1 MRRALILAAGKGTRM
16 KSNTPKCAYPILNKP
31 MILYQIEALER
42 ANVDQIIV
50 VVGYKSEFIKNLL
63 GSRVIYVYQDE
74 VLGTAHSALQA
85 EDILSQTDGKTIIL
99 PGDMPLIHAPLID
112 KLFQAHNEM
121 GNDLTVV
128 STIQNDPKGYGRLI
142 YDEYGNVH
150 QIIEDRDCN
159 DDQKTIKEVN
169 SGCYVVNNKEF
180 YLNLKKIKINL
191 RSGEYLLTD
200 IVKTMQKDYKVSVF
214 KARNSKEFL
223 GINDLNQISIA
234 EKYLRKIINRSMM
247 ESGVS
252 MMNPDTITIGHD
264 VILEEGVQILPNTTI
279 YGYTHVKKNSIIG
292 PNTELSNCNI
302 EENCVV
308 KHSLVYNSYISK
320 ETSIGPFSHV
330 RDKAHIGERNRI
342 GNFVE
347 IKNSVTGHNT
357 KASHLSYI
365 GDSKV
370 GKNVNFGCGSITVN
384 YDGIKKHTTNIG
396 DNVFI
401 GCNVNLVAPLKVSD
415 NVFIAAGSTVTKDI
429 PEGSL
434 AIARNKQINKE
445 DYYNNLIKPKIE

>member
-1 MRRALILAAGKGTRM
+1 
-16 KSNTPKCAYPILNKP
+16 

-142 YDEYGNVH
+142 YDEYGFVH

-169 SGCYVVNNKEF
+169 SCCYVVNNKEF

-264 VILEEGVQILPNTTI
+264 VILEEGVQILPNTI
-279 YGYTHVKKNSIIG
+279 FMDI
-292 PNTELSNCNI
+292 LM
-302 EENCVV
+302 
-308 KHSLVYNSYISK
+308 SK
-320 ETSIGPFSHV
+320 
-330 RDKAHIGERNRI
+330 RI
-342 GNFVE
+342 LLLDQIQ
-347 IKNSVTGHNT
+347 IK
-357 KASHLSYI
+357 
-365 GDSKV
+365 
-370 GKNVNFGCGSITVN
+370 
-384 YDGIKKHTTNIG
+384 
-396 DNVFI
+396 
-401 GCNVNLVAPLKVSD
+401 
-415 NVFIAAGSTVTKDI
+415 
-429 PEGSL
+429 
-434 AIARNKQINKE
+434 
-445 DYYNNLIKPKIE
+445 